1 MRNIPVLYAN
11 TQPYCSCCL
20 AQYGH
25 RTRRNLAMSSNQ
37 QFPFRADH
45 VGSLLRPA
53 QLARAREAHAQ
64 GQIQATSLHE
74 IEDSVIVDAVRR
86 QEDVGMPVVTGGGFR

>member
-1 MRNIPVLYAN
+1 
-11 TQPYCSCCL
+11 
-20 AQYGH
+20 
-25 RTRRNLAMSSNQ
+25 MSSNQ

-86 QEDVGMPVVTGGGFR
+86 QEDVGMPVVTDGGFTEVAPGSATVVADHPALRGARGLSR